1 MFEKIE
7 TNNNQNI
14 QLPNSKNQ
22 ATPRISKMS
31 LRRSARL
38 ASKTNTV
45 MNPADTT
52 QTAAAAASAAPIV
65 FTPGHE
71 VLEGIVKRREHPTI
85 VLQAA
90 RIMNDL
96 YNIAT
101 NTTIGME
108 QRVANLRVFF
118 DRLLV
123 DEDSHA
129 SLAATW
135 RLRRELIYW
144 ADKYCEDNPHDILL
158 KHYQRRLKLL
168 FNRLKHHSDYEPVPT
183 L

>member
-1 MFEKIE
+1 LEKIE
-7 TNNNQNI
+7 FSQQQFTKARALQE
-14 QLPNSKNQ
+14 PDNSKQ
-22 ATPRISKMS
+22 ISKMS

-45 MNPADTT
+45 MNLAETT
-52 QTAAAAASAAPIV
+52 QV

-71 VLEGIVKRREHPTI
+71 VLERVAKRREHRRSI

-90 RIMNDL
+90 RVMNDL
-96 YNIAT
+96 YHIAT
-101 NTTIGME
+101 TTTIGME

-123 DEDSHA
+123 DKDSHA

-183 L
+183 Q